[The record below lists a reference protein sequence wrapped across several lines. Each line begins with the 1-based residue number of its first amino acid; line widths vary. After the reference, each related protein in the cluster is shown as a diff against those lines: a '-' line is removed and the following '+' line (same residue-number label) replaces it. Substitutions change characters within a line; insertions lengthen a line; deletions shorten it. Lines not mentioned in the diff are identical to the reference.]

1 MNAGLAITFVIGG
14 LFLIS
19 ILAFNTQVMNQSQ
32 ELALSSINQ
41 NALDNLVDILDN
53 DFNKIGFN
61 SGTAVPF
68 TIITDQNILFQGDV
82 YDNDSYSSTNIR
94 WFFDPSD
101 PVTSTANPNDYYL
114 KRVGPIGTSSYGT
127 IKFPAIYFDLNYYTA
142 DGTTTTDKAS
152 VKKVEVELIIE
163 TGAAYTI
170 NSDNVEYP
178 RLVWKR
184 IFVPNN
190 INLPY

>member
-14 LFLIS
+14 LFLITV
-19 ILAFNTQVMNQSQ
+19 LTFNNSVLNQSQ

-41 NALDNLVDILDN
+41 NSLDNLVEILDN

-61 SGTAVPF
+61 SGSAVPF
-68 TIITDQNILFQGDV
+68 TTITDQNIIFQGDV
-82 YDNDSYSSTNIR
+82 YDTDSFGSTNIR
-94 WFFDPSD
+94 WFFDQTDAVSS
-101 PVTSTANPNDYYL
+101 TSNPNDYYL
-114 KRVGPIGTSSYGT
+114 KRTGPIGTSSYGT
-127 IKFPAIYFDLNYYTA
+127 IEFPVVYFDINYYTA
-142 DGTTTTDKAS
+142 DGTVTSDKSS
-152 VKKVEVELIIE
+152 VKKIEVEVMVE
-163 TGAAYTI
+163 TGEPYTV
-170 NSDNVEYP
+170 NSDTKEYP

>member
-14 LFLIS
+14 LFLIT

-32 ELALSSINQ
+32 ELTLSSINQ
-41 NALDNLVDILDN
+41 NALDNLVDVLDN

-61 SGTAVPF
+61 AGTAVPF
-68 TIITDQNILFQGDV
+68 TTITDQNIIFQGDV
-82 YDNDSYSSTNIR
+82 YDTDTYGSTNIR
-94 WFFDPSD
+94 WYFDKNDAVSS
-101 PVTSTANPNDYYL
+101 TSNPNDYYL
-114 KRVGPIGTSSYGT
+114 KRTGPIGNASYGT
-127 IKFPAIYFDLNYYTA
+127 IEFPVVYFDMNYYTA
-142 DGTTTTDKAS
+142 NGTVTSDKAS
-152 VKKVEVELIIE
+152 VKKVEVEVIIE
-163 TGAAYTI
+163 TGEPYTV